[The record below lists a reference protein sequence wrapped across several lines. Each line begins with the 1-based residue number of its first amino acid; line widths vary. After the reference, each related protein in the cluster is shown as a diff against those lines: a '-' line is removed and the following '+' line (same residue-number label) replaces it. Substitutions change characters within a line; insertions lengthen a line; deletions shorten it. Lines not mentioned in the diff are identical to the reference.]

1 MPNTLAHLGVQTI
14 ATKAVDHTI
23 DVKWIAVG
31 CIIPDIPWIMQ
42 RIVHWLA
49 PGIDSISLRAYTMVQ
64 ASLFFCLLLSGAL
77 CLLARKKKTLFFV
90 LSSNSLLHLLLDSLQ
105 IKWANGVHLLAPF
118 SWHLTS
124 LGFFWPEHW
133 ITKVLSLLGCIVL
146 LVFAVLDRHQEL
158 DFAIKPLNTLFASLL
173 LLLYLAAPP
182 LFMDGPFAN
191 NNHFIQTLRDQEKRP
206 GKAVAI
212 DRGRYDP
219 QTSTLQIFT
228 GEKLLVDKIPL
239 TKKTKI
245 SLKGTFQ
252 DCNTV
257 TVSAY
262 HVHSSQRDR
271 YSFVGLFA
279 VLTIWLLA
287 IFLKKSK
294 VAPRKGTLKN

>member
-49 PGIDSISLRAYTMVQ
+49 PGVDFITLRAYAMVQ

-77 CLLARKKKTLFFV
+77 CLLFCKKKTLFWV
-90 LSSNSLLHLLLDSLQ
+90 LSGNSLLHLLLDSLQ

-133 ITKVLSLLGCIVL
+133 MTKALSLLGCIVL
-146 LVFAVLDRHQEL
+146 LVFAVVDRHREIDL
-158 DFAIKPLNTLFASLL
+158 AIKPLNTLFAGLL
-173 LLLYLAAPP
+173 LFLYLAAPP
-182 LFMDGPFAN
+182 LLIDGPFIN

-206 GKAVAI
+206 GKTIAI

-219 QTSTLQIFT
+219 QTSTIQIFT
-228 GEKLLVDKIPL
+228 GEKLFIDKLPL
-239 TKKTKI
+239 TEKTKI
-245 SLKGTFQ
+245 SLQGTFQ
-252 DCNTV
+252 TPNTV
-257 TVSAY
+257 TVTAH
-262 HVHSSQRDR
+262 HVHSSQRDL

-279 VLTIWLLA
+279 MLVIWLLA
-287 IFLKKSK
+287 ILKKGSK
-294 VAPRKGTLKN
+294 VARHK